1 LEVLLDVKKTVERP
15 LIVAATINKAVV
27 VVTVGWL
34 AFAALKIERIEEF
47 NGHMIP
53 STLPPFHLFLLP

>member
-1 LEVLLDVKKTVERP
+1 MVVKKTVERP

-34 AFAALKIERIEEF
+34 ALAALKIERIEEF
-47 NGHMIP
+47 NGHTIS

>member
-1 LEVLLDVKKTVERP
+1 VEKTVERP
-15 LIVAATINKAVV
+15 LMVNRAVV

-34 AFAALKIERIEEF
+34 ALAGLKIEGIEEF
-47 NGHMIP
+47 NGHTIS